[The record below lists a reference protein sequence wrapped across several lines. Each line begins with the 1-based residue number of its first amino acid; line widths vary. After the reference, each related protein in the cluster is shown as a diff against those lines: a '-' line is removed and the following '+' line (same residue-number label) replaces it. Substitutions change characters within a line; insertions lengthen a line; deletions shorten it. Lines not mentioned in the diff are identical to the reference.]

1 MSHRPKIGGQPVLE
15 ESSEESSSSD
25 DDKSGIL
32 SPQKAATR
40 DNLAQAEVRRFR
52 NGHPE
57 VFLRKG
63 VPKICGKFTGEH
75 PCRSVISVK
84 LLCNFIEIALR
95 HGCSPVNLL
104 HISRTPFPR
113 NTSGWLLLEI
123 GFFKIRKF
131 DRLLFRFKFISSLP
145 LEIRRKF
152 LANHFEFR
160 VLHSTSVF
168 LQCSIFFVWLL

>member
-84 LLCNFIEIALR
+84 LQSNHFKC
-95 HGCSPVNLL
+95 G
-104 HISRTPFPR
+104 
-113 NTSGWLLLEI
+113 LEI
-123 GFFKIRKF
+123 NKQEQKT
-131 DRLLFRFKFISSLP
+131 SS
-145 LEIRRKF
+145 K
-152 LANHFEFR
+152 
-160 VLHSTSVF
+160 
-168 LQCSIFFVWLL
+168 

>member
-95 HGCSPVNLL
+95 HGCSPVN
-104 HISRTPFPR
+104 
-113 NTSGWLLLEI
+113 
-123 GFFKIRKF
+123 
-131 DRLLFRFKFISSLP
+131 
-145 LEIRRKF
+145 
-152 LANHFEFR
+152 
-160 VLHSTSVF
+160 
-168 LQCSIFFVWLL
+168 